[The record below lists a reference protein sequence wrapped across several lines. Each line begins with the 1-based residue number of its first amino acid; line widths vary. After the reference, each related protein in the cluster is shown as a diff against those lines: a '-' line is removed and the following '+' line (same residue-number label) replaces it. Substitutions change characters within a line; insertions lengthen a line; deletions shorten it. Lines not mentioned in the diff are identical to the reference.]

1 MIYSSFEYIRFNE
14 NKSLF
19 LRETYGYM
27 MYRMKD
33 TCLNKL
39 YPSYDLHSRY
49 REETNILNIFDS
61 AHWPPPRIF
70 FPNLPNHRNQFIKM

>member
-14 NKSLF
+14 NKSQF

-39 YPSYDLHSRY
+39 YPSYDLHSGL
-49 REETNILNIFDS
+49 E
-61 AHWPPPRIF
+61 
-70 FPNLPNHRNQFIKM
+70 

>member
-14 NKSLF
+14 NKSQF

-39 YPSYDLHSRY
+39 NPSYDLHSRF
-49 REETNILNIFDS
+49 RVQTNKYSQHF
-61 AHWPPPRIF
+61 
-70 FPNLPNHRNQFIKM
+70 